1 MRAAAIDVVVLYLL
15 HDGLGTPDTRRM
27 AELQK
32 HLMIQNL
39 LNLLLMFNI

>member
-1 MRAAAIDVVVLYLL
+1 MRAAAIVVVVLYLL

-32 HLMIQNL
+32 NLMIQHL
-39 LNLLLMFNI
+39 LNLLIMFNI